1 MSKNTD
7 PLAACI
13 LIVLANKG
21 SSMNTKI
28 GQRSLNLAIVS
39 AMVLGLTALTVPA
52 YATDTAA
59 NLTVSA
65 DINASC
71 TMNVTDLN
79 FGAYDPIVA
88 NATEGL
94 TGSATVSTTCT
105 SGATGVVTMSGGL
118 HSTFCMSSKC
128 YRRMANAGETS
139 FLRYNIYTNA
149 SYSWGYVWTDNP
161 VDTKTVGQVTGS
173 GISQDLTVYGEVHK
187 NQTNASAGSYTDTI
201 NVTLRF

>member
-1 MSKNTD
+1 
-7 PLAACI
+7 
-13 LIVLANKG
+13 
-21 SSMNTKI
+21 MNTKI
-28 GQRSLNLAIVS
+28 GQRPLNLAIVL
-39 AMVLGLTALTVPA
+39 ATVLGLTALTVPA
-52 YATDTAA
+52 YALDAS
-59 NLTVSA
+59 LSVSA

-71 TMNVTDLN
+71 TLSATDLD
-79 FGAYDPIVA
+79 FGAYDGVVA

-94 TGSATVSTTCT
+94 TTSATVSTTCT
-105 SGATGVVTMSGGL
+105 SGATGVVTMTGGL

-161 VDTKTVGQVTGS
+161 VDAKTVGHVTGS

-187 NQTNASAGSYTDTI
+187 NQTNASAGSYTDRI

>member
-1 MSKNTD
+1 MQVACGLCFYLTHGVASLKARLNKM
-7 PLAACI
+7 LALSTMLLFAVG
-13 LIVLANKG
+13 L
-21 SSMNTKI
+21 S
-28 GQRSLNLAIVS
+28 VS
-39 AMVLGLTALTVPA
+39 A
-52 YATDTAA
+52 YATASVSDMAVTAE
-59 NLTVSA
+59 
-65 DINASC
+65 INANCIMS
-71 TMNVTDLN
+71 TTDLA

-94 TGSATVSTTCT
+94 TGSATVSATCT

-149 SYSWGYVWTDNP
+149 GYSWGYVWTDNP

>member
-1 MSKNTD
+1 MQVACGLCFYLTHGVAGLKTRLNKM
-7 PLAACI
+7 LALSTMLLFAVG
-13 LIVLANKG
+13 L
-21 SSMNTKI
+21 S
-28 GQRSLNLAIVS
+28 VS
-39 AMVLGLTALTVPA
+39 A
-52 YATDTAA
+52 YATASVSDMAVTAE
-59 NLTVSA
+59 
-65 DINASC
+65 INANCIMS
-71 TMNVTDLN
+71 TTDLA

-94 TGSATVSTTCT
+94 TGSATVSATCT

-187 NQTNASAGSYTDTI
+187 SQTNASAGSYTDTI

>member
-1 MSKNTD
+1 
-7 PLAACI
+7 
-13 LIVLANKG
+13 
-21 SSMNTKI
+21 MNTKI

-39 AMVLGLTALTVPA
+39 AMVLGLAALTVPA

-94 TGSATVSTTCT
+94 TGSATVSATCT

-118 HSTFCMSSKC
+118 HPTYCISSKC
-128 YRRMANAGETS
+128 DRRMANAGETS